1 MLHVSHSV
9 GPDAKDAYTIDPVLG
24 CEIPEDAN
32 TTAPRGGPLNL
43 DAPGLVKGR
52 VGGPPPNEKV
62 KKVSDNPHVC
72 FDIPSSGTRN
82 GR

>member
-1 MLHVSHSV
+1 M
-9 GPDAKDAYTIDPVLG
+9 DPVSG

-32 TTAPRGGPLNL
+32 PTAPRGGPLNL

-52 VGGPPPNEKV
+52 VGGPPHNEKV
-62 KKVSDNPHVC
+62 KKVTDNHHVC
-72 FDIPSSGTRN
+72 KDMPSTGTRN